1 MMVRIVVFGIVI
13 DSLLNPHRVYSTSP
27 LWRKTNSTQFQ
38 ILSSDLHAVVYVD
51 PAVSTWFFSVGTPSG
66 GHITRPDSC
75 KTLALHKSCTYL
87 LIYLL
92 ISPILL

>member
-51 PAVSTWFFSVGTPSG
+51 PAVST
-66 GHITRPDSC
+66 
-75 KTLALHKSCTYL
+75 
-87 LIYLL
+87 
-92 ISPILL
+92 